1 MLPIYFLCIIAIMPT
16 MISRASSTSPNPLLN
31 KHIKVAAETW
41 NPFIIFFCN
50 GKEISYKDKCHD
62 NMTYGGAVW
71 EIFKLVKLARNV
83 TFTIVRP
90 DKYRWGDCNSP
101 TDCDGMIG
109 MVNRGE
115 VDLAIGLLIALN
127 QTSFINDIYL
137 ESCFQVRSHQGPQG
151 QKV

>member
-1 MLPIYFLCIIAIMPT
+1 
-16 MISRASSTSPNPLLN
+16 
-31 KHIKVAAETW
+31 
-41 NPFIIFFCN
+41 
-50 GKEISYKDKCHD
+50 
-62 NMTYGGAVW
+62 MTYGGAVW

>member
-1 MLPIYFLCIIAIMPT
+1 MLAIYSLCIITIMPT
-16 MISRASSTSPNPLLN
+16 MIVEVLATSPNSLLN
-31 KHIKVAAETW
+31 KHLKVAAETW

-50 GKEISYKDKCHD
+50 GKEIQWNEKCPDKDK
-62 NMTYGGAVW
+62 MTYGGAVW

-115 VDLAIGLLIALN
+115 VDLAIGLLWGLFKIL
-127 QTSFINDIYL
+127 F
-137 ESCFQVRSHQGPQG
+137 
-151 QKV
+151 